1 MKQNQLKNT
10 DNNKT
15 QQVLYK
21 TLFLESLTV
30 TLALGSAIAME
41 ESPGLHFE
49 EEGFITYVS
58 CLQLLIA
65 AILAGKIFGCERAT
79 RNSQTAKSGLFWLI
93 ISIGLF
99 FLALDDGLEIHEK
112 IDLWLHSFF
121 QLQET
126 NFTDFADD
134 IIVGGYAL
142 LFLAYIAKK
151 WQTIQVYKPSF
162 RFFKI
167 GFILTV
173 VMIIFD
179 LVSNN
184 DYFTS
189 LFIEDPAQGRV
200 IRQILGV
207 LEDMIKIFAEGIF
220 IVGIYKCWQIV
231 SKYSNPI

>member
-10 DNNKT
+10 DNSKT

-21 TLFLESLTV
+21 TLFLDSLTV
-30 TLALGSAIAME
+30 TLALGSAIAMG

-65 AILAGKIFGCERAT
+65 AILAGKIFGRERAT
-79 RNSQTAKSGLFWLI
+79 HNFKTAKSELFWLI

-99 FLALDDGLEIHEK
+99 FLALDDALEIHEN

-121 QLQET
+121 DFQET

-134 IIVGGYAL
+134 IVVGGYVL
-142 LFLAYIAKK
+142 LFLVYIAKK

-189 LFIEDPAQGRV
+189 LFLEDPAQGRV
-200 IRQILGV
+200 IRQVLGV
-207 LEDMIKIFAEGIF
+207 LEDILKIFAEGIF

-231 SKYSNPI
+231 SK

>member
-1 MKQNQLKNT
+1 MKQYQLRKT
-10 DNNKT
+10 DNSKT

-21 TLFLESLTV
+21 TLFLDSLTV
-30 TLALGSAIAME
+30 ILALGSAIAME
-41 ESPGLHFE
+41 ESPGLNFE
-49 EEGFITYVS
+49 EEGFITYAS

-65 AILAGKIFGCERAT
+65 AILAGKIFGRERAT
-79 RNSQTAKSGLFWLI
+79 LNFKTPKSGLFWLI

-134 IIVGGYAL
+134 IIVGAYLL
-142 LFLAYIAKK
+142 LFLAYIARK

-179 LVSNN
+179 LVTNN

-200 IRQILGV
+200 IRQILGI

-231 SKYSNPI
+231 SKYTNPI

>member
-1 MKQNQLKNT
+1 MKQHQLRNT
-10 DNNKT
+10 DNSKT

-21 TLFLESLTV
+21 TLFLDSLTV
-30 TLALGSAIAME
+30 TLALGSAIAMR
-41 ESPGLHFE
+41 ESLGLHFE

-65 AILAGKIFGCERAT
+65 AILAGKIFKHERAS
-79 RNSQTAKSGLFWLI
+79 RNFKTAKSGLFWLI

-99 FLALDDGLEIHEK
+99 FLALDDALEIHEK
-112 IDLWLHSFF
+112 IDLWLHGFF
-121 QLQET
+121 NFQET

-134 IIVGGYAL
+134 IVVGGYVL
-142 LFLAYIAKK
+142 LFLAYIARK

-179 LVSNN
+179 LVTNN

-189 LFIEDPAQGRV
+189 LFIKDPDQGRV
-200 IRQILGV
+200 IRQVLGV
-207 LEDMIKIFAEGIF
+207 LEDILKIFAEGIF
-220 IVGIYKCWQIV
+220 IVGIYKCWQLV
-231 SKYSNPI
+231 SKK